1 MTALNIGRRMVE
13 YVLDQG
19 DLESFL
25 NASLD
30 SDWVDEKDAFTFAA
44 VFAQDIDVHAYQ
56 YILRYH
62 HQHEVPPTKE
72 LFAKNFPAYYPEP
85 CDYSAAELVAEAT
98 KAITG
103 AITYHYLDEVNDLD
117 RQGRHEDAMA
127 LMVQAAGIMDIPP
140 TTFEA
145 ELAIQNQVRKLQQ
158 SREAA
163 TRVEASNLLRK
174 PVRYYNGPQISE
186 LPVTHDWR
194 IGGAGEGMGLIA
206 AGANIM
212 LNAQAKSGKSTMVIN
227 ILHSLMT
234 GEKFLG
240 ALPVQPVDK
249 VTVVDLEMPLSTS
262 KRWLKEAGVLAY
274 PGVSYAFLTGRAGD
288 FFVLNEKTRTE
299 LAEGLRGTDVLIID
313 PLGPLLAAHGLE
325 ENSNSDM
332 RRILSA
338 LAALKADAGIGEL
351 IVVHHA
357 GHGAAGRAR
366 GASVLG
372 DWPDAM
378 LNIMLPK
385 EDNQPRLLSA
395 MGRDVAGKWKLNYNL
410 DTHRLTH
417 NFADIEK
424 REEDLS
430 ARIRSILGSSR
441 MSKNTLCAQLGIAK
455 ARGLAAINAMVLTGE
470 LIVANEGQYQY
481 VSLADST
488 SSVK

>member
-174 PVRYYNGPQISE
+174 PVQYYNGPQIAG
-186 LPVTHDWR
+186 LPETQDWR
-194 IGGAGEGMGLIA
+194 IGGDGEGMGLVA
-206 AGANIM
+206 MGANIM
-212 LNAQAKSGKSTMVIN
+212 LNAQAKSGKSTMVVN
-227 ILHSLMT
+227 ILHALVT
-234 GEKFLG
+234 GEDFLG
-240 ALPVQPVDK
+240 ALPVHPARK
-249 VTVVDLEMPLSTS
+249 VTVVDFEMPLSTS
-262 KRWLKEAGVLAY
+262 KRWLREAGVLGY
-274 PGVSYAFLTGRAGD
+274 TEVQYAFLTGRPGD
-288 FFVLNEKTRTE
+288 FFVINDKTRQE
-299 LAEGLRGTDVLIID
+299 LAANLRGTEVLIID
-313 PLGPLLAAHGLE
+313 PLGPLLAAHGLD

-332 RRILSA
+332 RRILNA
-338 LAALKADAGIGEL
+338 LAALKADAGISEL

-378 LNIMLPK
+378 LNIMMPK
-385 EDNQPRLLSA
+385 EDTQPRMLKA
-395 MGRDVAGKWKLNYNL
+395 RGRDVGGEWKLNYNPS
-410 DTHRLTH
+410 TRRLTH
-417 NFADIEK
+417 NFADIAK
-424 REEDLS
+424 RENDLR
-430 ARIRSILGSSR
+430 ARIMEILGHGR
-441 MSKNTLCAQLGIAK
+441 LSKNALISKLGGNRKDALDTINSMVVAGTLLLSVEGNK
-455 ARGLAAINAMVLTGE
+455 HFLSVPNATG
-470 LIVANEGQYQY
+470 
-481 VSLADST
+481 
-488 SSVK
+488 SVK